1 MNPYLDN
8 RCCDIKC
15 ELKLVD
21 LTARENAIP
30 ESTSNA
36 EISNINQTTDDIR
49 EQTIKIAT
57 LEPNEW
63 ILDGSMEIYDS
74 QNDVQYGW
82 WSKEL
87 SNKDGNINTEI
98 SFKFTEKHSSFGL
111 TLFFDERNKI
121 WATEYIII
129 AFDENGNEIINQEI
143 KNTGAKQ
150 AIIIQIENY
159 YKITIKFTKTN
170 VPNRRIRLT
179 EIIFGILES
188 FDRHNTKT
196 LKINKEFDINSDNL
210 PINEVELTFDN
221 SNQRYNMVSPD
232 GAYKYMQVGMPLK
245 IEIGIG
251 DSFKTLEWEE
261 MGSFYYFSSES
272 EDGALTAKI
281 TAGDA
286 IMYLD
291 RTPFAKQ
298 LTAPTLRTITAE
310 ITAQIGQRLSFVL
323 EDEIADIPLN
333 NMTDESDITCRD
345 VLRQA
350 CQALSA
356 ICYTNKQGEIIIKRI
371 QIGEAADYLTKNEMV
386 TVPKIKTGE
395 RINTVI
401 VENGEIQG
409 FSQEIEL
416 NEVVQTIKKTNIF
429 VTQDLADNAAE
440 WLLNN
445 TKLFKYEI
453 DARGNPLRELNDTIN
468 ITDAFG
474 TARNAILTKH
484 EIKYDGGITE
494 EIEAVGSNRL

>member
-15 ELKLVD
+15 ELKLID
-21 LTARENAIP
+21 LTAQEDATP
-30 ESTSNA
+30 EATSNA

-63 ILDGSMEIYDS
+63 ILDGSMELYDS

-87 SNKDGNINTEI
+87 SDKDGNINTEI
-98 SFKFTEKHSSFGL
+98 SFKFTEAHSSFGL
-111 TLFFDERNKI
+111 TLFFDERNEV
-121 WATEYIII
+121 WSTEYTII
-129 AFDENGNEIINQEI
+129 AFGQNEEEIFNQTI
-143 KNTGAKQ
+143 KSTGAKQ

-159 YKITIKFTKTN
+159 YSITIRFTKTN

-196 LKINKEFDINSDNL
+196 LKVNKEFDINSDNL
-210 PINEVELTFDN
+210 PINEVEIIFDN

-232 GAYKYMQVGMPLK
+232 GAYKYMQVGMPLNVK
-245 IEIGIG
+245 FGIG
-251 DSFKTLEWEE
+251 EDFKNLDWEE
-261 MGSFYYFSSES
+261 MGSFYYLSSES

-291 RTPFAKQ
+291 RVSFTKQ
-298 LTAPTLRTITAE
+298 LTAPTLRTLTTE
-310 ITAQIGQRLSFVL
+310 ISEQVGQRLTFVL
-323 EDEIADIPLN
+323 DDEIADVPLSG
-333 NMTDESDITCRD
+333 MPEESDISCRD

-356 ICYTNKQGEIIIKRI
+356 VCYTNKKNEIIVKRAALN
-371 QIGEAADYLTKNEMV
+371 EAKDYLTKNEMFS
-386 TVPKIKTGE
+386 VPKIRTGE

-409 FSQEIEL
+409 ISQQIEL
-416 NEVVQTIKKTNIF
+416 NEIVQTLKKTNMF
-429 VTQDLADNAAE
+429 VTQTLANNVAK

-445 TKLFKYEI
+445 TKLFKFEI
-453 DARGNPLRELNDTIN
+453 DSRGNPLRELNDTIA

-474 TARNAILTKH
+474 TVRNAILVKH
-484 EIKYDGGITE
+484 VIKYDGGISE
-494 EIEAVGSNRL
+494 ELEAVGEAE